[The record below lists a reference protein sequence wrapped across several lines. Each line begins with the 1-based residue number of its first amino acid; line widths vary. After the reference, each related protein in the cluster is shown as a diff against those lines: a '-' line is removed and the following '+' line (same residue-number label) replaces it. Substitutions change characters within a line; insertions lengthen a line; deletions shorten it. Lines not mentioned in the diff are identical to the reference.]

1 MLDFPDLHHFEQIR
15 QRLWCGR
22 EFGQAAVM
30 VGAGFSRN
38 AEKIAPSTPDFPLW
52 SDLAS
57 DIYDEL
63 YPQTQWQNLSD
74 EQRKT
79 NGKAKER
86 ALANPLALASEYEV
100 TFGSPALQDLL
111 IRSIPDAQ
119 YNPGK
124 LHKLLMSLPWSDVFT
139 TNYDTLLERTRLF
152 IHDRKYDLICTTADI
167 PGRMK
172 PRIVKL
178 HGSFPSHRPFIITE
192 EDYRTYPRKFAP
204 LVNMVQQSIMENVF
218 CLIGFS
224 GEDPNFLNWIG
235 WVRDNLGDSTPPIYL
250 CGLLDSLSE
259 SKKQI
264 LRQKNILTVDVSP
277 KFPRSEYFDSSLRH
291 SKSIEWLLLS
301 LMEGKPPNIK
311 DWPQSRNSSEWKK
324 DEDLSELIPGSQ
336 SLSGLGE
343 MCLSQDELNEF
354 TLRQVYT
361 NWSSNRKEYPG
372 WIVCP
377 RSNRE
382 IIWQYTKSCIWIV
395 LTSIDNLPPSERL
408 LLVYELNWRLEITLT
423 PLFEHWVTKIKS
435 VLELYNPFPNL
446 INLTE
451 ASFRPNIQEFLG
463 KEWNWAELRK
473 AWVELVFALVR
484 VAREDHDEEQF
495 QHWTGILEKL
505 ISQNPEWKARWFHE
519 KCLFHIFRIEFEQ
532 VQQLLEA
539 WPSKSGLDFWEIKRA
554 SILAEIGEH
563 KEAERIAESAL
574 NGIRSRLQPYLIDYT
589 LLSQESWAMYLL
601 WIIKSDADIR
611 KQENWSPQYRDRW
624 EQLETFRCSPDLELE
639 YLSDKISGSPPKPKP
654 PSEQK
659 LGFYP
664 GTITTY
670 YYGNNYEEFM
680 NSVFPAFNYLRILE
694 EGGIP
699 VRCGMT
705 NPYISASKPAAWI
718 RPFAPFWAFSCILRA
733 QNSTEIQNF
742 FSFTY
747 LAALEQIKI
756 DHLYSWLLSCLNSYS
771 NKLTQGQ
778 LLGRRSEREISKM
791 LIELTSCICFR
802 FTEEKLEQI
811 LSISLSLY
819 RHMSLGSYSDYYS
832 HIDNLFKGIFYGLSQ
847 HKVISLMSTL
857 LTLPIPED
865 NGFNVEW
872 LQSFPEP
879 FHHISIHEASNSE
892 SEYDYSVQIHNL
904 LRVVREGT
912 PEARNRAIIRITKLD
927 GLNLLNFDQTRL
939 FAEALWS
946 KIDEKYPF
954 LPQLTSYYKFSV
966 LRWPEP
972 QSGIAEEGI
981 RSFLLLQNSID
992 PTNEHFFRECLGA
1005 TKQPVLNKGGID
1017 WSTDDVTELLNK
1029 ILIWW
1034 RVSCDLILKYLK
1046 LNDSF
1051 SLRDTKNKLNQLI
1064 DTLAYVILP
1073 RITEVPKDC
1082 KIEVSSLISDL
1093 EELGICV
1100 LPASVMFLFIEPENL
1115 ELASLKLRTVLAS
1128 TKQDEIDKAIES
1140 LFYWF
1145 AYSRSYSLSEP
1156 PSDLLDELV
1165 NRIFVRRQPGL
1176 GSAIGWLVNLMKEMP
1191 EILDAEQCN
1200 SVLLALEYLLKET
1213 ELPSLQDLEM
1223 TVEGNP
1229 LIRFEERPKYRLLAS
1244 RLAHRL
1250 YLFYEKQGKALPSIL
1265 VEWKSISE
1273 KDVLPEV
1280 LKVWQSYSQSQVP
1293 SEIFEDAEDNDVLI
1307 GLFSGSPDLAT
1318 QSEDIL
1324 QQSINNTSGWTWKQE
1339 QP

>member
-1 MLDFPDLHHFEQIR
+1 MSVPSFPDLHHFEQIR

-52 SDLAS
+52 FDLAS
-57 DIYDEL
+57 SIYDEL
-63 YPQTQWQNLSD
+63 YPKTQWQNLSD
-74 EQRKT
+74 EQRKA
-79 NGKAKER
+79 NDKAKER

-111 IRSIPDAQ
+111 IRSIPDHQ
-119 YNPGK
+119 YNSGR
-124 LHKLLMSLPWSDVFT
+124 LHKLMMSLPWSDVFT
-139 TNYDTLLERTRLF
+139 TNYDTLLERTRPF
-152 IHDRKYDLICTTADI
+152 IHERKYDLICTTADI

-204 LVNMVQQSIMENVF
+204 FVNMVQQSIMENVF

-235 WVRDNLGDSTPPIYL
+235 WVRDNLGESTPPIYL

-264 LRQKNILTVDVSP
+264 LRQKNIVTVDVSP
-277 KFPRSEYFDSSLRH
+277 IFPRSEHFDSSLRH

-301 LMEGKPPNIK
+301 LMKGRPPNIK
-311 DWPQSRNSSEWKK
+311 DWPQSRNSSEWQKN
-324 DEDLSELIPGSQ
+324 EDFPELIPESQ
-336 SLSGLGE
+336 SLSGLSE
-343 MCLSQDELNEF
+343 MWPNQDELSES
-354 TLRQVYT
+354 TLRHLYA

-377 RSNRE
+377 RRNRE
-382 IIWQYTKSCIWIV
+382 IIWQYTKSWIWIV
-395 LTSIDNLPPSERL
+395 LTSIDNLPPPERL

-423 PLFEHWVTKIKS
+423 PLFDHWVNKIKS
-435 VLELYNPFPNL
+435 VLELYNPFPTFINL
-446 INLTE
+446 IE
-451 ASFRPNIQEFLG
+451 ASFRPNIQEFSG
-463 KEWNWAELRK
+463 EEWNWAELCK

-495 QHWTGILEKL
+495 QHWMGVLEKL
-505 ISQNPEWKARWFHE
+505 TFQNPEWKSRWFHE
-519 KCLFHIFRIEFEQ
+519 KCLFHIFRVEFEQ

-554 SILAEIGEH
+554 SILAEVGER

-574 NGIRSRLQPYLIDYT
+574 NSIRSRLQPYLIDYT
-589 LLSQESWAMYLL
+589 LLSQEGWAMYLL
-601 WIIKSDADIR
+601 SLIRSDADLGSPENW
-611 KQENWSPQYRDRW
+611 ENWSPQYRDRW
-624 EQLETFRCSPDLELE
+624 EHLETFRCSPDLELE

-654 PSEQK
+654 PSEQR

-664 GTITTY
+664 GTTSTTY
-670 YYGNNYEEFM
+670 NFNNPEDFLY
-680 NSVFPAFNYLRILE
+680 SIFPAFNYLRILE

-699 VRCGMT
+699 VKCGMT
-705 NPYISASKPAAWI
+705 IPYISASKPAAWI
-718 RPFAPFWAFSCILRA
+718 RPFAPFWSFSCVLRA
-733 QNSTEIQNF
+733 QNSTELQNC
-742 FSFTY
+742 FSFIY
-747 LAALEQIKI
+747 LSALEQIKI

-771 NKLTQGQ
+771 NKLAQGQ
-778 LLGRRSEREISKM
+778 LLERRSEREISKM
-791 LIELTSCICFR
+791 LIELTSRICFR
-802 FTEEKLEQI
+802 FTEEKLDQI

-819 RHMSLGSYSDYYS
+819 RCMALGSYSDYYS

-847 HKVISLMSTL
+847 HKVISLMPIL

-865 NGFNVEW
+865 NGFNVER

-892 SEYDYSVQIHNL
+892 SEHDYSVQVHNL
-904 LRVVREGT
+904 LRVIREGT
-912 PEARNRAIIRITKLD
+912 PEARNRAIKRFTKLD
-927 GLNLLNFDQTRL
+927 GLHLLKLDQKRL
-939 FAEALWS
+939 FAEALWL
-946 KIDEKYPF
+946 KVDGQHPF
-954 LPQLTSYYKFSV
+954 LPQLMETSYYKFSV

-981 RSFLLLQNSID
+981 HKFLLSQNSID

-1005 TKQPVLNKGGID
+1005 TTQPVLNKSGID
-1017 WSTDDVTELLNK
+1017 WSIEDVSNLLNK

-1034 RVSCDLILKYLK
+1034 REHRDFLLKYLE

-1073 RITEVPKDC
+1073 RITEVPEDC
-1082 KIEVSSLISDL
+1082 KIEVNALISDL
-1093 EELGICV
+1093 EAAGICIFPV
-1100 LPASVMFLFIEPENL
+1100 STMALFIEPENL
-1115 ELASLKLRTVLAS
+1115 ELVSLKLRTGLAS
-1128 TKQDEIDKAIES
+1128 TNKDEVDKAIES
-1140 LFYWF
+1140 LFYWL
-1145 AYSRSYSLSEP
+1145 AYSRKYLLPES
-1156 PSDLLDELV
+1156 PSDLLNELV
-1165 NRIFVRRQPGL
+1165 NRVFVRRQPGL
-1176 GSAIGWLVNLMKEMP
+1176 GSAIGWLTNLIKEIP
-1191 EILDAEQCN
+1191 EVLNTGHFN
-1200 SVLLALEYLLKET
+1200 SLLLALEYLLKET

-1223 TVEGNP
+1223 TIESNP
-1229 LIRFEERPKYRLLAS
+1229 LIRFEERPKYRQLAS
-1244 RLAHRL
+1244 RLAYRL
-1250 YLFYEKQGKALPSIL
+1250 YLFYEKQGNELPSIL

-1273 KDVLPEV
+1273 TDILPEV
-1280 LKVWQSYSQSQVP
+1280 RKVWQ
-1293 SEIFEDAEDNDVLI
+1293 
-1307 GLFSGSPDLAT
+1307 
-1318 QSEDIL
+1318 
-1324 QQSINNTSGWTWKQE
+1324 
-1339 QP
+1339 